1 MKTQNSR
8 RVVCETRRSKVQ
20 QLYRLRQQLRTGR
33 TKTGRPLA
41 HKELSILRAREAA
54 LVEKRQQRKRKRVA
68 QRHPFH
74 TRRQL
79 TEQEPVS
86 LRVLDAGDVEKQE
99 LPGHDRA
106 HDREQ
111 GREHGSE
118 NESTRATEASMVALL
133 LEQTEHYSNLQR
145 KKEYDDYT
153 CHRILR
159 DSRCRGVVDT
169 KMVRGWIRHEA
180 AWRGDRD
187 VAAAIRAA
195 VYRASDAGV
204 VRLLPRPA
212 PRGRLVLVFQKLT
225 WTEME
230 RSEAA
235 HVFLESIGLGAASF
249 DP

>member
-1 MKTQNSR
+1 MRTPSASR
-8 RVVCETRRSKVQ
+8 RRRTHRRVIIDEARCPEMGRETFGQTRSPPQEEAEDVEK
-20 QLYRLRQQLRTGR
+20 
-33 TKTGRPLA
+33 
-41 HKELSILRAREAA
+41 KELPRHDRAYERERGREHGVDADGA
-54 LVEKRQQRKRKRVA
+54 DAMVA
-68 QRHPFH
+68 QMGGP
-74 TRRQL
+74 
-79 TEQEPVS
+79 
-86 LRVLDAGDVEKQE
+86 DADDVEKQE

-118 NESTRATEASMVALL
+118 NERTRATEASMVALL
-133 LEQTEHYSNLQR
+133 LEQTEHYCNMQR

-204 VRLLPRPA
+204 VRLLPQPA
-212 PRGRLVLVFQKLT
+212 PRGRLVLMFQKLT

>member
-1 MKTQNSR
+1 M
-8 RVVCETRRSKVQ
+8 Q

-68 QRHPFH
+68 QRHPLH

-79 TEQEPVS
+79 KEQEPVS
-86 LRVLDAGDVEKQE
+86 LRVFDAEDVEKQE

-118 NESTRATEASMVALL
+118 NERTRATEASMVALL
-133 LEQTEHYSNLQR
+133 LEQTEHYCNMQR

-169 KMVRGWIRHEA
+169 KTVRGWIRHEA

-204 VRLLPRPA
+204 VRLLPQPA